1 MEATQLAGGGASADE
16 EVNATQPPDDAD
28 TLESTQPADDGGKA
42 CARFVR
48 VAGPQRVAMEAE
60 TQFEVLWQHGDR
72 VELGRASS
80 SGPGGPARVVL
91 CVSSAQ
97 GISRQHGWLRYDR
110 QRGMEFTV
118 CSSAAA
124 AVTFI
129 NGQYL
134 AASAPTV
141 VLKDGD
147 KLGFGGSSVEEPGPG
162 TVIYEAHFVG
172 MPELIQMPPPPP
184 PTTATKRGRVEMEG
198 ATSAEE
204 PRGRGEKSSAARKR
218 RKAEAKEAKEATTAA
233 SPAAKV
239 AGGLAAQAA
248 LANEHATLVASLSS
262 EQRRW
267 ARRGLECA
275 SQCYGIMQEA
285 VRMAAEEDGGGVLH
299 TAIVRM
305 QHKIQA
311 LAGESARAQ
320 QGERSRARTEQ
331 QQHARHDHAAQR
343 RNQAGGGRG
352 RGNGGGKGG
361 DGKGSGKGGYGK
373 GGYGKGGG
381 GGKGG
386 SGGGSGRRRR

>member
-1 MEATQLAGGGASADE
+1 MEATQLAAGGASVDD
-16 EVNATQPPDDAD
+16 EVNATQPPVDAD
-28 TLESTQPADDGGKA
+28 TLESTQPADNGGKA

-48 VAGPQRVAMEAE
+48 VAGPGRVAMETE
-60 TQFEVLWQHGDR
+60 SQFEVSWQHGER
-72 VELGRASS
+72 VELGRAGSTG
-80 SGPGGPARVVL
+80 SGGSARVVL
-91 CVSSAQ
+91 CASSAQ
-97 GISRQHGWLRYDR
+97 GISRQHGWLRFDR
-110 QRGMEFTV
+110 ERGLEFTV
-118 CSSAAA
+118 CASAGA

-129 NGQYL
+129 NGQFV
-134 AASAPTV
+134 AANARTV
-141 VLKDGD
+141 VLKHDD
-147 KLGFGGSSVEEPGPG
+147 MLGFGGASVTGPGPG
-162 TVIYEAHFVG
+162 TVVYQAHFVG
-172 MPELIQMPPPPP
+172 MPELVRMPPPPP
-184 PTTATKRGRVEMEG
+184 PPPAKRVRDDETG
-198 ATSAEE
+198 AGASAEAEE
-204 PRGRGEKSSAARKR
+204 PRGRGEKSKSARKR
-218 RKAEAKEAKEATTAA
+218 RKVEAEAASAA
-233 SPAAKV
+233 VPPAAKV
-239 AGGLAAQAA
+239 AGGLEAQAA
-248 LANEHATLVASLSS
+248 LAKEHATLVEPLCSG
-262 EQRRW
+262 QRKW

-361 DGKGSGKGGYGK
+361 DGKGGGKGGYGK

>member
-97 GISRQHGWLRYDR
+97 GISRQHGWLRFDR

-118 CSSAAA
+118 CASAAA

-141 VLKDGD
+141 VLRHTVTAPRRHRVAATPNHTH
-147 KLGFGGSSVEEPGPG
+147 KLDAPCSSSARGSSC
-162 TVIYEAHFVG
+162 T
-172 MPELIQMPPPPP
+172 
-184 PTTATKRGRVEMEG
+184 
-198 ATSAEE
+198 
-204 PRGRGEKSSAARKR
+204 PR
-218 RKAEAKEAKEATTAA
+218 
-233 SPAAKV
+233 
-239 AGGLAAQAA
+239 
-248 LANEHATLVASLSS
+248 
-262 EQRRW
+262 
-267 ARRGLECA
+267 
-275 SQCYGIMQEA
+275 
-285 VRMAAEEDGGGVLH
+285 
-299 TAIVRM
+299 
-305 QHKIQA
+305 
-311 LAGESARAQ
+311 
-320 QGERSRARTEQ
+320 
-331 QQHARHDHAAQR
+331 
-343 RNQAGGGRG
+343 
-352 RGNGGGKGG
+352 
-361 DGKGSGKGGYGK
+361 
-373 GGYGKGGG
+373 
-381 GGKGG
+381 
-386 SGGGSGRRRR
+386 